1 MAAVSKSILRFFL
14 LDISA
19 TTIHNIITEVCEDR
33 NALEGAS
40 HMQNQLFRQKSL
52 ERIQSPEEMHDY
64 MRVTSPRLWMILA
77 AIVILLAGFIAYA
90 STTTMESTVPIKVH
104 VDVFEYRENDGEDSP
119 LIRNYSI
126 YADIP
131 TTMKDVIDNGKV
143 VRIGDS
149 VTGKVYYIGNSR
161 DDECLNVLIDLDSG
175 SSAPKA
181 GDYDAVLVLESKTPI
196 SFLWNN

>member
-1 MAAVSKSILRFFL
+1 
-14 LDISA
+14 
-19 TTIHNIITEVCEDR
+19 
-33 NALEGAS
+33 
-40 HMQNQLFRQKSL
+40 
-52 ERIQSPEEMHDY
+52 MHDY

-104 VDVFEYRENDGEDSP
+104 VDVFEYRENDSEDSP

-161 DDECLNVLIDLDSG
+161 DDEYLNVLIDLDPG

-181 GDYDAVLVLESKTPI
+181 GIMTRCWCWSPRRPSASSGINDGCLPLRMKCILQSILLDKRKKRL
-196 SFLWNN
+196 